1 MGNCLKGCLPRHNQG
16 GCSRRT
22 ARLNASDSQYEI
34 LIEGA
39 TDHHRRTDEQEDR
52 GAIRSKAT
60 GKSKFFRK
68 FWIGNRDVD
77 YARLNKA
84 SNSNNNFTKR
94 PSSGSGRNAGTGA
107 TDGGGSSKHNQHTTA
122 AAAAGFDIQLQCLD
136 AHSLLLVSKDGPRK
150 ATNGQG
156 CSSDLLQT
164 DQTSSPGSSLDLEW
178 ENDYGGYPQTGCQ
191 WAFTQQHQQQ
201 QQHQEETLGAT
212 ATAHLVSFPV
222 AIQESVF
229 KIEEWSMV
237 KKSKDRI
244 NALRRLDHP
253 PPPAN
258 RGGEGGGE
266 GGGNTREEVAG
277 SLECLRRMPPLSAPF
292 ERRSTFSL
300 NSVERTE
307 AYGGSSDLSH
317 ISSSTPDG
325 SLEWDIDQDR
335 QLKSE
340 HDGESEIDFETKEL
354 LLEIEQLKNRVLNE
368 TGASL
373 RDDHAMIS

>member
-16 GCSRRT
+16 GCCSRRT
-22 ARLNASDSQYEI
+22 ARLTASDSQYEI

-39 TDHHRRTDEQEDR
+39 TDHHRCPEEQEHR

-60 GKSKFFRK
+60 GKSKFFQK
-68 FWIGNRDVD
+68 FWIRNPDVD

-94 PSSGSGRNAGTGA
+94 ASSSTGRNAGASGRA
-107 TDGGGSSKHNQHTTA
+107 ADDGSGNSKHNQHA
-122 AAAAGFDIQLQCLD
+122 AAAVGFDIQLQCLD
-136 AHSLLLVSKDGPRK
+136 AHSLLLVSKDGARK
-150 ATNGQG
+150 AVNGQG

-178 ENDYGGYPQTGCQ
+178 ENDYGGYPQAGCQ
-191 WAFTQQHQQQ
+191 WAFTQQQQ
-201 QQHQEETLGAT
+201 QEETHGMASTT
-212 ATAHLVSFPV
+212 AAMAHLVSFPV
-222 AIQESVF
+222 AVQESVF

-253 PPPAN
+253 TVTPS
-258 RGGEGGGE
+258 RGGGGD
-266 GGGNTREEVAG
+266 EVAG
-277 SLECLRRMPPLSAPF
+277 SLECLRRPLAPF
-292 ERRSTFSL
+292 ERRSTLSL
-300 NSVERTE
+300 TSVERTE

-317 ISSSTPDG
+317 ISSTPDG

>member
-1 MGNCLKGCLPRHNQG
+1 MGNCLKGCLPRHSQE

-39 TDHHRRTDEQEDR
+39 TTDHCHRSEEKQEHR

-68 FWIGNRDVD
+68 FWPGNRDVD
-77 YARLNKA
+77 YARLSKA
-84 SNSNNNFTKR
+84 SNGNNNFTNR
-94 PSSGSGRNAGTGA
+94 PSSSSGRSADTTGA

-122 AAAAGFDIQLQCLD
+122 ATGWDIQLQCLD

-150 ATNGQG
+150 SAINGQG
-156 CSSDLLQT
+156 HGSSDLLQT

-178 ENDYGGYPQTGCQ
+178 ENDYGGYAQAGCQ
-191 WAFTQQHQQQ
+191 WAFSQQQ
-201 QQHQEETLGAT
+201 QQLQQHPAEALGAASS

-244 NALRRLDHP
+244 NALRRLDQ
-253 PPPAN
+253 PPAP
-258 RGGEGGGE
+258 GQA
-266 GGGNTREEVAG
+266 REEVAG
-277 SLECLRRMPPLSAPF
+277 SLECLRVRPPLSAPF

-300 NSVERTE
+300 NSV
-307 AYGGSSDLSH
+307 GGSSDLSH

-325 SLEWDIDQDR
+325 SLEWDLDQDR

-340 HDGESEIDFETKEL
+340 HDGGESEIDFETKEL

-368 TGASL
+368 TGAAL